1 LKTDNKKILVTG
13 GAGYVGSHVVKALR
27 DAGKKPVVFDNL
39 STGLRENLLPG
50 IPFILGDT
58 LSSEPLKQAMSG
70 VYSIIH
76 MAAHKA
82 AGESMTDPGKYAT
95 NNLIGTINLL
105 NAAAEAK
112 IKYFVFSSSAA
123 VYGEPKYLPLDEEHP
138 TKPLNFYGYTKL
150 EIENLLGWYSKL
162 KGMRF
167 ASLRYFNAAGYDI
180 DGEIFGLE
188 REPNNLIPI
197 VLETIMGKREEV
209 VVFGS
214 DYDTDDGS
222 CIRDYIHV
230 NDLAEAHLSAL
241 DYLESQNQN
250 LVANLGTSKGLS
262 VLEVLRIAREVSGNE
277 FKYTL
282 GPRRAGDPAVVLA
295 KATLAAE
302 LLDWTPKHSD
312 ALTLLKTS
320 IRAYRKN
327 NFT

>member
-27 DAGKKPVVFDNL
+27 DAGKAPVVFDNL

-58 LSSEPLKQAMSG
+58 LSAEQLKQAMSG
-70 VYSIIH
+70 VDSIIH

-82 AGESMTDPGKYAT
+82 AGESMTDPGKYAI
-95 NNLIGTINLL
+95 NNLTGTINLL

-123 VYGEPKYLPLDEEHP
+123 VYGEPEYLPLDEAHP

-180 DGEIFGLE
+180 DGEINGLE
-188 REPNNLIPI
+188 KEPNNLIPI

-241 DYLESQNQN
+241 GYLESQNQD
-250 LVANLGTSKGLS
+250 LVVNLGTSKGLS
-262 VLEVLRIAREVSGNE
+262 VLEVLRIAREVSGTE

-295 KATLAAE
+295 EASLAEE
-302 LLDWTPKHSD
+302 LLDWVPKHSD
-312 ALTLLKTS
+312 AATLLETS
-320 IRAYRKN
+320 LRAYRKS
-327 NFT
+327 T

>member
-1 LKTDNKKILVTG
+1 MKTDNKKILVTG

-27 DAGKKPVVFDNL
+27 DAGEKPVVFDNL

-58 LSSEPLKQAMSG
+58 LSSETLKQAMSG

-76 MAAHKA
+76 MAGHKA

-197 VLETIMGKREEV
+197 VLETIMGTREEV

-241 DYLESQNQN
+241 DYLENQNQN

-295 KATLAAE
+295 KSTLAAE

-327 NFT
+327 K

>member
-1 LKTDNKKILVTG
+1 MKTDNKKILVTG

-27 DAGKKPVVFDNL
+27 DAGKSPVVFDNL

-58 LSSEPLKQAMSG
+58 LSAEELKQAMSG
-70 VYSIIH
+70 VDSIIH

-82 AGESMTDPGKYAT
+82 SGESMVDPGKYAI
-95 NNLIGTINLL
+95 NNLTGTINLL

-112 IKYFVFSSSAA
+112 INYFVFSSSAA
-123 VYGEPKYLPLDEEHP
+123 VYGEPEYLPLDEAHP

-150 EIENLLGWYSKL
+150 GIENLLGWYSKL
-162 KGMRF
+162 KGIRF

-180 DGEIFGLE
+180 EGEINGLE
-188 REPNNLIPI
+188 KEPNNLIPI

-241 DYLESQNQN
+241 GYLGSQNQD
-250 LVANLGTSKGLS
+250 LVVNLGTSKGLS
-262 VLEVLRIAREVSGNE
+262 VMEILRIAREVSGTE

-282 GPRRAGDPAVVLA
+282 GPRRAGYPAVVMAEASLA
-295 KATLAAE
+295 EKLLEWVPKYSDAATLLE
-302 LLDWTPKHSD
+302 
-312 ALTLLKTS
+312 TS
-320 IRAYRKN
+320 LRAYRKR
-327 NFT
+327 T